1 MPQLKRWSH
10 LLVDISVS
18 NRCNSM
24 LSISLKNQKTLGKY
38 INHNVNPNFNIT
50 AKFNNKSYNLKSS
63 IYAKYSYGF
72 EVGSNINQDLLNSLL
87 REAEVSILVF
97 QNNKQIIGI
106 IYPLLGAKQAITSA
120 YNKCKRFS

>member
-1 MPQLKRWSH
+1 M
-10 LLVDISVS
+10 
-18 NRCNSM
+18 
-24 LSISLKNQKTLGKY
+24 
-38 INHNVNPNFNIT
+38 
-50 AKFNNKSYNLKSS
+50 KSS
-63 IYAKYSYGF
+63 IYVKYSYGF
-72 EVGSNINQDLLNSLL
+72 EVGSTYINQDLLNSLM